1 MYDVLIVGGGPA
13 GLSAAIYAARAGMD
27 TLVIEKGVPGGQ
39 IIYTAELE
47 NYPGLEKSTNGT
59 HFSELLKAQAERFGA
74 KVESDE
80 IISVALDGRV
90 KIAKGS
96 SGATYESKSIVLA
109 LGAAPRQLGIPGE
122 QEFLGMG
129 VSYCA
134 ICDGAFFR
142 GMDVAIVGGGDTAFE
157 DAIYLS
163 GLANKVYLIHRRDEF
178 RAHSS
183 LVARATNIPNIE
195 FVKNSIPLSIV
206 GGLDLEKIRIKNIV
220 AEEELALDV
229 QGVFVAIGRI
239 PDTALVEG
247 MLPMDELGYL
257 MIGED
262 TTTQYPGAF
271 VAGDARVKM
280 LRQVVTATADGAIAA
295 SKAIEYI
302 TFFEE

>member
-1 MYDVLIVGGGPA
+1 MHDILIIGGGPA
-13 GLSAAIYAARAGMD
+13 GLSAAIYAARAGMN

-96 SGATYESKSIVLA
+96 SSTVYESKSIVLA

-122 QEFLGMG
+122 REFLGMG

-134 ICDGAFFR
+134 ICDGAFFK

-157 DAIYLS
+157 DAIYLA
-163 GLANKVYLIHRRDEF
+163 GLAKKVYLIHRRDEF

-183 LVARATNIPNIE
+183 LVARATAISNIE

-206 GGLDLEKIRIKNIV
+206 GGLDLEKIHTKNIV
-220 AEEELALDV
+220 TEEELAIDV
-229 QGVFVAIGRI
+229 QGVFVAIGRV
-239 PDTALVEG
+239 PDTELVEG
-247 MLPMDELGYL
+247 LLPMDELGYL
-257 MIGED
+257 LIGED
-262 TTTQYPGAF
+262 TTTQYPGVF

-295 SKAIEYI
+295 SKAIEHN